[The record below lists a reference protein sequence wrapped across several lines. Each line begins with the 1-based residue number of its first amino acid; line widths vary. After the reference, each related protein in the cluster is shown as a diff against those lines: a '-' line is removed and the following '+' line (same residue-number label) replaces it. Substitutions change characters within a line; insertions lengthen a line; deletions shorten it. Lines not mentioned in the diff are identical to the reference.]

1 MFLRGLTVKTSLHYF
16 DIVAGLYNTI
26 IADKENETVF
36 KEVKARIKQL
46 APDKWRQIITNES
59 FKRFLNLIRLAD
71 RQSGETAL
79 YTDIL
84 LFSLLNRGM
93 DLSEVAAL
101 TCSDITYR
109 CN

>member
-59 FKRFLNLIRLAD
+59 FKSRNPEM
-71 RQSGETAL
+71 Q
-79 YTDIL
+79 
-84 LFSLLNRGM
+84 
-93 DLSEVAAL
+93 
-101 TCSDITYR
+101 
-109 CN
+109 